1 MKYSET
7 NINRIFVIRLEDGDR
22 LPDVVEE
29 FARKKGI
36 TSGCCLFLGGVKD
49 RSEIVTG
56 PETEDGMPPLPMHL
70 LLTGTHEV
78 AGVGTI
84 FSDEQGNP
92 VLHGHAAFGR
102 NDHTVTGCI
111 RPGIVTWKVLEM
123 IIIEFSTPCG
133 TRILD
138 TATGF
143 KLLEPI

>member
-78 AGVGTI
+78 AGVWQKRSY
-84 FSDEQGNP
+84 SDRVYPPWHRYLESAGND
-92 VLHGHAAFGR
+92 
-102 NDHTVTGCI
+102 NY
-111 RPGIVTWKVLEM
+111 
-123 IIIEFSTPCG
+123 
-133 TRILD
+133 
-138 TATGF
+138 
-143 KLLEPI
+143 